1 MQHWQPY
8 IRAGWDIVMEAQ
20 GKSQIY
26 LDSDMELFLVH
37 VIAKTLEKTNIW
49 EEPIAIRMMAAQQ
62 LAGLRKA
69 RYMQEIG
76 EECLFINGWEIKKPL
91 WPSQT
96 YFVEMGEIAFGMAS
110 ISTNPVSHLLEL
122 ASNNFQTMSNVL
134 RTAQNLML
142 GRT

>member
-26 LDSDMELFLVH
+26 LESDMELFLVH

-49 EEPIAIRMMAAQQ
+49 EEPIAIRMMAAQN
-62 LAGLRKA
+62 LSGLRKA

-91 WPSQT
+91 WPSRT

-142 GRT
+142 DRT